1 MNETDDFEAIKGDV
15 GSKGEAISRAKVP
28 LESPQKRAA
37 RTRAANKAIKAV
49 MSGKSPETVRI
60 QLEET
65 DNMSPTGQFFGLNGV
80 PYNLRP
86 GEPAVVPVGLLNI
99 LNDAVMSVPIMNADQ
114 SVGGYKDRLRFP
126 YRVL

>member
-1 MNETDDFEAIKGDV
+1 MNEKDDFDAIKGDV
-15 GSKGEAISRAKVP
+15 GSSEPALSRAKVP
-28 LESPQKRAA
+28 HESPQKRAA
-37 RTRAANKAIKAV
+37 RTRAEKRAALAIDKLD
-49 MSGKSPETVRI
+49 TVRI

-86 GEPAVVPVGLLNI
+86 GEPAVVPTGILNI

-114 SVGGYKDRLRFP
+114 SVAGYRDRLRFP